1 MKLKHLLIVAITLF
15 SGRAGANVL
24 INGNFEASSLNG
36 WTATGTSGIAQKGL
50 VAGSAQSAQ
59 IVATSGKIVQ
69 SVSNIGQEWMLDFY
83 VACQNPTLY
92 AVDRSFNLNVNPS
105 QLNMRIAAGGAIQF
119 YNGSTWVTVG
129 NGNEISFS
137 SDGNNDGDL
146 VDTEDT
152 IRAHRIRIVAH
163 NYGISGANY
172 DVYASTA
179 NSTVLKLVARGINY
193 FQTTPTAVNSLVFTS
208 AYGMKAPQSYLL
220 DECLLSNLSSVI
232 VTQTGGT
239 TLVEEKNETS
249 DTLLVSLST
258 QPEADVT
265 VQIAEKPTASYLTIS
280 PAQLTFTPQNF
291 DVVQKIAIKAKDDL
305 VQQNGLYTST
315 VGFAVTSTD
324 TTYQGQQIADITVT
338 IKDNDAKLVYPRF
351 SGIYPHLAMTN
362 SDSECGVGAVVPWQ
376 NDLWYVTYS
385 AHYPNGSDDKLYQLD
400 TTLTVTA
407 RPESVG
413 GTPANRMIHRESNQL
428 MIGSHII
435 DSLKR
440 VRTIPPALMPGRMTA
455 NARHLTDPANRIYF
469 ITMEEGIYDVDV
481 KTLDFK
487 TLHADVNTT
496 GVKSLVPGQHMKGGY
511 VGQNRLMIANN
522 GVGGVLAEWKGD
534 ADGDPNLPAS
544 WTLID
549 VNKHTEIT
557 TKGGIYGA
565 TSQSDPVWSLGWDK
579 RSVLLNV
586 CDNGGIW
593 KRYRLPKASYTHDAD
608 HGWYTEWPRIRDIGY
623 NNGNYLMN
631 MHGLMYQFP
640 AAFSHNN
647 TGGIKPFSTFLKM
660 IVDYAEWNGKIVL
673 GCNDA
678 TKFANGICPRD
689 QSNLIFT
696 TREELADFGGTPY
709 GFGGIWMNDS
719 VKAGVPSEAML
730 INGYETRVIHL
741 AQNTGKSAIFT
752 LEVDVNGSNEWSELT
767 RITVPA
773 SGYTYYILP
782 SKLNAQ
788 WLRVVSDT
796 KVQAAS
802 AYVYLANPYC
812 SPVTNILQ
820 SVPTPTQKT
829 AISSGVIRPMA
840 AADMKLQ
847 FAADIV
853 DETGAISKTYY
864 EIDGNMNFIPVSNP
878 SADNILRTTYAPTK
892 DFTVDNASVV
902 MTSGGKQYRLPMGDA
917 TFNDPLVSGYARGIR
932 EIVTE
937 RSVMNIHGSFYELPR
952 DDAGGFIKIRPIT
965 THNKQ
970 IYDFC
975 SWRGML
981 VLSGNFTNAT
991 NDAHYRKT
999 ADGKAGLW
1007 FGNVDDLFKMGTP
1020 KGIGSTWKETSVVAN
1035 TPSLPYLMQGYAD
1048 KKAVLSHNLSETVNF
1063 TFEVDYM
1070 ADGKFVKAFTVPVKA
1085 GETVTYTF
1093 PTGFNAQWV
1102 RTSADMDCIA
1112 SATFY
1117 YNTEVPGNT
1126 SVMQAA
1132 DNELLIFP
1140 NPATE
1145 TLNIQGLDKPTTVSV
1160 FAVPGTR
1167 VLTATVTNQLNVGH
1181 LSPGIYM
1188 LMVPGRK
1195 PYRFLKK

>member
-1 MKLKHLLIVAITLF
+1 MNLKQLLLSTMAIF
-15 SGRAGANVL
+15 AMQVNANL
-24 INGNFEASSLNG
+24 LTNGNFESPALSG
-36 WTATGTSGIAQKGL
+36 WTATGLATTAQKGL
-50 VAGSAQSAQ
+50 VAGSAQCAQ
-59 IVATSGKIVQ
+59 IAATTGKIVQ
-69 SVSNIGQEWMLDFY
+69 NVSNVGTDWMLDFY
-83 VACQNPTLY
+83 VACQNPALFGG
-92 AVDRSFNLNVNPS
+92 DRGFNLNVNNS
-105 QLNMRIAAGGAIQF
+105 QLNMRIATGGAIQF

-137 SDGNNDGDL
+137 TDGNNDGDL
-146 VDTEDT
+146 VDAEDT
-152 IRAHRIRIVAH
+152 LRAHRIRIVAR
-163 NYGISGANY
+163 NYGLTNANY
-172 DVYASTA
+172 DVYASAA
-179 NSTVLKLVARGINY
+179 NSSVLKLVAKGQNY
-193 FQTTPTAVNSLVFTS
+193 FQTKSTTVSSLTFTS
-208 AYGMKAPQSYLL
+208 AYGMKATQSYLL
-220 DECLLSNLSSVI
+220 DECTLGGLSSVV
-232 VTQTGGT
+232 VTETGGS

-249 DTLLVSLST
+249 DTLQIKLST
-258 QPEADVT
+258 APENDVT
-265 VQIAEKPTASYLTIS
+265 INISEKPASSNLIIS
-280 PAQLTFTPQNF
+280 PAQLIFTPQNF
-291 DVVQKIAIKAKDDL
+291 DVVQKLAVKAKDDA
-305 VQQNGLYTST
+305 VSQNGLFTRT
-315 VGFAVTSTD
+315 IGFDVTSAD
-324 TTYQGQQIADITVT
+324 TTYNGKQIADITVT

-440 VRTIPPALMPGRMTA
+440 VRTIPLSLMPGRMTA

-481 KTLDFK
+481 KTLEFK
-487 TLHADVNTT
+487 TLHADVNTS

-534 ADGDPNLPAS
+534 TDGDPNLPAS
-544 WTLID
+544 WTLVD

-593 KRYRLPKASYTHDAD
+593 KRYRLPKGSYTHDAD

-640 AAFSHNN
+640 SAFSHNS

-678 TKFANGICPRD
+678 TKFSNGICPRD

-696 TREELADFGGTPY
+696 TREELANFGGTPY

-730 INGYETRVIHL
+730 INGYETRIIHL
-741 AQNTGKSAIFT
+741 AQNTGKSATFA
-752 LEVDVNGSNEWSELT
+752 LEVDVAGNNEWSELT
-767 RITVPA
+767 RVTIPA
-773 SGYTYYILP
+773 SGYAHYIIP
-782 SKLNAQ
+782 AKLNAQ
-788 WLRVVSDT
+788 WLRVVPDT
-796 KVQAAS
+796 KVQSAS
-802 AYVYLANPYC
+802 AYVYLSNPYC
-812 SPVTNILQ
+812 APVANMLQ
-820 SVPTPTQKT
+820 TVPEPLQRQG
-829 AISSGVIRPMA
+829 ISSGVIRPMA
-840 AADMKLQ
+840 GADLKLQ

-853 DETGAISKTYY
+853 DETGGISKAYY
-864 EIDGNMNFIPVSNP
+864 EIDGNMSFNKVTDVAAEN
-878 SADNILRTTYAPTK
+878 ALRTTYAPTK
-892 DFTVDNASVV
+892 DFSVDNASVL

-917 TFNDPLVSGYARGIR
+917 AFNDPLVSGYARGIR

-1020 KGIGSTWKETSVVAN
+1020 KGIGSTWKEAAVTAN

-1048 KKAVLSHNLSETVNF
+1048 KKAVLTHNLSETVNF

-1070 ADGKFVKAFTVPVKA
+1070 ADGKFVKALSVPVKA
-1085 GETVTYTF
+1085 GETLTYTF
-1093 PTGFNAQWV
+1093 PDGFNAQWV
-1102 RTSADMDCIA
+1102 RTSVDKDCVA

-1117 YNTEVPGNT
+1117 YNTAISGSTGITPSDN
-1126 SVMQAA
+1126 
-1132 DNELLIFP
+1132 NELLIFP
-1140 NPATE
+1140 NPVAE
-1145 TLNIQGLDKPTTVSV
+1145 TLNIQGLDKPAQVSV
-1160 FAVPGTR
+1160 YALPGTR
-1167 VLTATVTNQLNVGH
+1167 VLTATVSSQLHVGH
-1181 LSPGIYM
+1181 LPSGIY
-1188 LMVPGRK
+1188 LLTVPGHK